1 MGTNFVS
8 QELVAIETGFIKR
21 KRRTYSDD
29 FKRELIQKCR
39 HPHTSIASVALEHGI
54 NTNLLNRWVKN
65 ASIESDIT
73 NVEPVSNFIAI
84 PINHSTP
91 SKDITFKIQNP
102 KSDQTLQL
110 TWPMTEMASLA
121 QLIRELTS

>member
-8 QELVAIETGFIKR
+8 QELATETELVKR

-65 ASIESDIT
+65 ASIENSIS
-73 NVEPVSNFIAI
+73 NIESVSNFIAI
-84 PINHSTP
+84 PINHPLSP
-91 SKDITFKIQNP
+91 QNITFKIQRP

>member
-1 MGTNFVS
+1 MVTNFVS
-8 QELVAIETGFIKR
+8 QELVDIEAGFVKR

-29 FKRELIQKCR
+29 FKCELVQKCR

-65 ASIESDIT
+65 ASIESDIS

-84 PINHSTP
+84 PINR
-91 SKDITFKIQNP
+91 DA
-102 KSDQTLQL
+102 D
-110 TWPMTEMASLA
+110 W
-121 QLIRELTS
+121 REEAEERLCLGLCHDTVQFDSSGRV